1 MLHPGTKPTPSLF
14 TIPNTELTVPAK
26 VSLIMLNATN
36 GGEYVIA
43 LEDILDN
50 QLRCFKEKRP
60 GFVQFDSITSLGV
73 LLPKDTNASCNS
85 GLTIS

>member
-14 TIPNTELTVPAK
+14 TIPNKELTVPAN
-26 VSLIMLNATN
+26 VSLIMLNATK

-43 LEDILDN
+43 LDDILDV
-50 QLRCFKEKRP
+50 QLRALKKKRP
-60 GFVQFDSITSLGV
+60 GFVPPPSNIVGV